1 MKNTKKHHKILLKTA
16 GYLDT
21 EDRNSINYIF
31 APPKKTTRNNIPA
44 DAGHFIQSERNS
56 RDLKKSNLA
65 TKTTAKKIVD
75 KYRKQA
81 RKRPYTVQSIVL
93 QDPSNA

>member
-1 MKNTKKHHKILLKTA
+1 MRNTKKHHKIFLKTA

-21 EDRNSINYIF
+21 EDQNSINYIF
-31 APPKKTTRNNIPA
+31 APPKKTTQNNIPA
-44 DAGHFIQSERNS
+44 NAGHFIQSERNS
-56 RDLKKSNLA
+56 RDLKKTNLA
-65 TKTTAKKIVD
+65 KKKTAKRIVD

-81 RKRPYTVQSIVL
+81 RKRPCTVQSIVL